1 MRIIPVPLPRR
12 SLVSGCILAPD
23 PLARDTF
30 SWFPTMA
37 SLLRIQRHTASRYNP
52 RSQWRDR
59 CGFTP
64 HSLPRKLGY
73 HLSFITGG
81 RDCQGGHRFCQ
92 RKAVGKPSLV
102 VLQDIK
108 EGDSPVRAGK
118 LMSDT

>member
-12 SLVSGCILAPD
+12 SLVSGLYPGSRILLLATPSRGFPQWLRLCAFNAT
-23 PLARDTF
+23 PLVG
-30 SWFPTMA
+30 
-37 SLLRIQRHTASRYNP
+37 YNP

-73 HLSFITGG
+73 HLSSITGG
-81 RDCQGGHRFCQ
+81 RDCQGGHSLLSTQSSR
-92 RKAVGKPSLV
+92 KPSLV

-118 LMSDT
+118 VDE